1 MAIGFGIAAIA
12 VIALM
17 LLAVAVFLWMLG
29 RGLLGN
35 GERAMLV
42 TERLAWAA
50 MAVFVG
56 TAVIGAIVDLTSPE
70 VTMELP
76 VLNVWP
82 LPLPDVQV
90 EAGAATVQ
98 STGVALAQMTLEGV
112 STATRALWAAG
123 QALSLLLP
131 ATVAMLVALALREV
145 RAGAPFSP
153 VMLRMTTV
161 TAAAI
166 LVAGTGAPILRGI
179 SGSMASHEALSL
191 GGASWTG
198 YPDEWMPMD
207 QLPEPTV
214 FVQWDFWP
222 IGVAIGLFALSAIFR
237 YGAQVQTEREQL
249 RRETEGLV

>member
-1 MAIGFGIAAIA
+1 MAIGFGLAAIA

-35 GERAMLV
+35 GERAMLA

-50 MAVFVG
+50 VAVFVG

-76 VLNVWP
+76 VMNVWP

-90 EAGAATVQ
+90 EAGDATVR
-98 STGVALAQMTLEGV
+98 SAGMALAQMTLEGV
-112 STATRALWAAG
+112 STAARALWAAG

-131 ATVAMLVALALREV
+131 ATVALLVALALREV
-145 RAGAPFSP
+145 RTGAPFSR

-161 TAAAI
+161 SAAAI
-166 LVAGTGAPILRGI
+166 LVAGMGAPILRGI

-222 IGVAIGLFALSAIFR
+222 IGVAAGLLVLGAI
-237 YGAQVQTEREQL
+237 L
-249 RRETEGLV
+249 RMGRRLQKDTEGLV